1 MHHVVKY
8 WSPSAIETW
17 MLCPRKWALTKI
29 DRHPKITGKGAE
41 LGVQV
46 HAQHEAYLTQGT
58 PYDLQIRAGFL
69 ASRTIDLIPLPGV
82 ATIEAEVT
90 FSFEGLTFGGKL
102 DAHWRNGANPVV
114 LDHKTTGAIGYAK
127 LERYELL
134 EHPQA
139 PIYAVWATRHY
150 QSDSVELRWNYIETK
165 PQRPDPVASWHHVS
179 RADALDAFAPFV
191 PVARDMARHLIL
203 VNEGALANANAFEAK
218 DGKACRAFGGCQFYR
233 KECLATASNI
243 QRKSTYTMG
252 DFDINSFLNDVAAKS
267 GQGPVAPV
275 ATVAQAPAVTV
286 SDAPAAITAPAAL
299 HDGSAINP
307 PESSIV
313 VAPVAPVV
321 AEAPVNAPAK
331 RGRKPKAAAAPV
343 DAPAIAVQAPL
354 SSEAASFLGSILQGL
369 CANPALSCMPAGE
382 LADRAI
388 AIADE
393 VAS

>member
-46 HAQHEAYLTQGT
+46 HAQHEAYLTHGT
-58 PYDLQIRAGFL
+58 PYDLQTRAGFL
-69 ASRTIDLIPLPGV
+69 ASRTINLIPLPGV

-90 FSFEGLTFGGKL
+90 FPFEGLIFGGKL
-102 DAHWRNGANPVV
+102 DAHWRAGTPIV

-127 LERYELL
+127 IERHELL

-150 QSDSVELRWNYIETK
+150 DAESVELRWNYIETK
-165 PQRPDPVASWHHVS
+165 PQRPDPVTSWHHVS
-179 RADALDAFAPFV
+179 RADALSAFAPFV
-191 PVARDMARHLIL
+191 PIAHDMARHLEL
-203 VNEGALANANAFEAK
+203 ANTGELANANAFPAH

-233 KECLATASNI
+233 KECLATASHQS
-243 QRKSTYTMG
+243 QRSNYTMG

-275 ATVAQAPAVTV
+275 ATVAQTAAAAVVSDVPAV
-286 SDAPAAITAPAAL
+286 ITAPAVVTL
-299 HDGSAINP
+299 HDGPAINP
-307 PESSIV
+307 PESLIV
-313 VAPVAPVV
+313 VAPVV
-321 AEAPVNAPAK
+321 AEAPPVNAPAR
-331 RGRKPKAAAAPV
+331 RGRKPKAPSPPIEP
-343 DAPAIAVQAPL
+343 PAGEPKLFTATENFL
-354 SSEAASFLGSILQGL
+354 LGSILQGL
-369 CANPALSCMPAGE
+369 CANPGLSFMPPSE

-393 VAS
+393 VTS